1 MGYFYPISE
10 QGNRKS
16 INVNNLKI
24 NTIRR
29 KLRGKEPF
37 EEFKLTD
44 NNKVASSTVAK
55 VGLSQSKIDELINY
69 AKPEDKNNPKI
80 FNCYGRKPLLVLHFI
95 DLIDSS
101 ETYDIGLPEDMT
113 ISAYSIIF
121 PESEIEEQVEEYWAN
136 DIWFRQLSLVELEDP
151 DSEENLEE
159 EYYD

>member
-1 MGYFYPISE
+1 MGYDISYNILTLYTAAIFWTLGYDTIYGAQDMSDDE
-10 QGNRKS
+10 IIGLKS
-16 INVNNLKI
+16 TSIK
-24 NTIRR
+24 
-29 KLRGKEPF
+29 F
-37 EEFKLTD
+37 
-44 NNKVASSTVAK
+44 
-55 VGLSQSKIDELINY
+55 
-69 AKPEDKNNPKI
+69 KNNPKI

-151 DSEENLEE
+151 DSEENLED

>member
-1 MGYFYPISE
+1 M
-10 QGNRKS
+10 
-16 INVNNLKI
+16 
-24 NTIRR
+24 
-29 KLRGKEPF
+29 
-37 EEFKLTD
+37 TD

-55 VGLSQSKIDELINY
+55 VGLSQSKIDELIKY

>member
-1 MGYFYPISE
+1 M
-10 QGNRKS
+10 
-16 INVNNLKI
+16 
-24 NTIRR
+24 
-29 KLRGKEPF
+29 
-37 EEFKLTD
+37 TD

-136 DIWFRQLSLVELEDP
+136 DIWFRQLSLVELEDL